1 MLQIQICS
9 TVSYDSFFLFQGHY
23 QPVYTSGG
31 SIWASPLEAHGD
43 LELDFVMIFL
53 EFWTTFV
60 QCTFKLSKELEM
72 LEDPSPNSKVRKL
85 QFELCV

>member
-1 MLQIQICS
+1 MMRFFCS
-9 TVSYDSFFLFQGHY
+9 KRNY

-72 LEDPSPNSKVRKL
+72 LEDLSPNSKVRKL
-85 QFELCV
+85 HLNCAYTYVLCTYTG